1 MRFLSLLV
9 VPLLLAM
16 PVSAQENTGSAI
28 APKRLELA
36 GEMHQIWPIRTRI
49 ETALD
54 SIAENFPEERRAEIK
69 ASMRKGIKF
78 DQVEEAS
85 IRAMAETFTEEELV
99 EMIKFYGSEA
109 GRSISAKTG
118 DYERALRPVFTQM
131 LDKAALDLRTGQAQ

>member
-1 MRFLSLLV
+1 MKF
-9 VPLLLAM
+9 PLLLIALM
-16 PVSAQENTGSAI
+16 LIAAPVAAQEVAVT
-28 APKRLELA
+28 PKRLELA

-54 SIAENFPEERRAEIK
+54 GIAENFPEERRAEIK
-69 ASMRKGIKF
+69 ASIRKGIQF

-99 EMIKFYGSEA
+99 EMIKFYGSDV

-131 LDKAALDLRTGQAQ
+131 LDKAALDLRTGSAQ